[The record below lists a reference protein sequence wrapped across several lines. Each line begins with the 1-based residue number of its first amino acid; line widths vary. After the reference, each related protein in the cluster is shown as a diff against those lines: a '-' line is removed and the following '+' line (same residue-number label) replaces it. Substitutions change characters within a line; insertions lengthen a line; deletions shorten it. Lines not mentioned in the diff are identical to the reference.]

1 VLADTTFTKYSFFSR
16 SQGNAAYYV
25 DRARLLTVAR
35 SGGGSSGGDAV
46 SKSRSYKTNYEK
58 DERNEYQQ

>member
-25 DRARLLTVAR
+25 SRARLLIVAR
-35 SGGGSSGGDAV
+35 SVGGSGGDAV

-58 DERNEYQQ
+58 DECNEYQQ

>member
-1 VLADTTFTKYSFFSR
+1 VLADTTFTKYSFFSG

-25 DRARLLTVAR
+25 GRARLLTVAR
-35 SGGGSSGGDAV
+35 SVGGSGGDTV